1 MPDGEHSDG
10 CRTPV
15 FAKLAADRKARKA
28 RNEGAPMSD
37 SDYIKASERE
47 EWPSKQNGFERIE
60 SLAASHAAA
69 DDVMRELAE
78 ALRHVERT
86 WGDRHRPEAK
96 ASLRHALAKYDRMT
110 GGDDDA

>member
-1 MPDGEHSDG
+1 
-10 CRTPV
+10 
-15 FAKLAADRKARKA
+15 
-28 RNEGAPMSD
+28 MSD

-78 ALRHVERT
+78 ALRECYEGHTV
-86 WGDRHRPEAK
+86 AK
-96 ASLRHALAKYDRMT
+96 RALAKYDRMT
-110 GGDDDA
+110 GSDDA